1 MQSSSSAMPPMKSRH
16 LSLPPLLLLLLVLL
30 LLLLG
35 MEAWEARLR
44 EGQLEEELGS
54 IREKAQGR
62 KKEKVCLVKQKFA
75 LFKFVFFFL
84 RFHFFFLFSS
94 LSLSLSTSLRGP
106 TRRARRGGRSSG
118 LARHEAR
125 ESLVDVQPPVIF
137 SSSSSVALPDPPQH
151 LSKLGALR
159 QPRLDRRGSS
169 RSRGGTRRR
178 RRRGSITQRRREP
191 LRGRQ
196 QRLDPI

>member
-16 LSLPPLLLLLLVLL
+16 LSLPPLLLLLLDLLL

-75 LFKFVFFFL
+75 LFKFVFFF
-84 RFHFFFLFSS
+84 FAFSFFFSFSL
-94 LSLSLSTSLRGP
+94 LSLSFNKPPRPHAPRSP
-106 TRRARRGGRSSG
+106 RR
-118 LARHEAR
+118 
-125 ESLVDVQPPVIF
+125 
-137 SSSSSVALPDPPQH
+137 
-151 LSKLGALR
+151 
-159 QPRLDRRGSS
+159 
-169 RSRGGTRRR
+169 T
-178 RRRGSITQRRREP
+178 
-191 LRGRQ
+191 Q
-196 QRLDPI
+196 QRPGPPRGA